1 LVLGLALVV
10 ISVLFG
16 FFCYFF
22 ARARWC
28 GRLWIEFISTGLPGK
43 TGTLLVLIFG
53 LIIYVIFKIKVSP
66 DRIKQFFENTK
77 KELKS
82 DLVDTGSDLKKCL

>member
-1 LVLGLALVV
+1 LA
-10 ISVLFG
+10 
-16 FFCYFF
+16 FCYF

-77 KELKS
+77 ELKS
-82 DLVDTGSDLKKCL
+82 DLAVDTGSDLVKPIT